1 VFKKIERSLPQL
13 VNLDLH
19 YVSPELERLR
29 DLQLA
34 VPGTYIAGQ
43 KNVVTIAKFAVKLTV
58 IESKQ
63 RPRRLSLQGSD
74 GWDYEYL
81 LKGT

>member
-1 VFKKIERSLPQL
+1 LGSILSS

-19 YVSPELERLR
+19 YVSPELEKLR
-29 DLQLA
+29 DLQLV

-43 KNVVTIAKFAVKLTV
+43 KNVVMISKFAVKLTV

-63 RPRRLSLQGSD
+63 RPRRFSLRGSD
-74 GWDYEYL
+74 GRDYEYI
-81 LKGT
+81 LKGE